1 MTELQN
7 FIDGYGFGIS
17 VQKLAEKAYRHMES
31 KGHKVCMVN
40 ERYLEVDGTTYLFS
54 QARALDCKGFLKE
67 GGMNIAEKMERESRL
82 MTNLAGWMEKHGTV
96 ISDRQQSNAYTGVR
110 IREIRWRGNT
120 YQIIDV
126 DGMTCRIERL

>member
-1 MTELQN
+1 
-7 FIDGYGFGIS
+7 
-17 VQKLAEKAYRHMES
+17 
-31 KGHKVCMVN
+31 
-40 ERYLEVDGTTYLFS
+40 
-54 QARALDCKGFLKE
+54 LKE

-82 MTNLAGWMEKHGTV
+82 MTNLADWMGKHGTV
-96 ISDRQQSNAYTGVR
+96 ISDRQQSNVYTGVR